1 MSFKMAECNCDHTI
15 SKCVTLPG
23 DSERESVLGRSSSC
37 PWFIVSLLLLS
48 QALRGSQTTCYRA
61 LNRAVAWRDAGRVR
75 RSPLTAPT
83 EPTLTK
89 LTLWQTSCFT
99 FQGKTWYEEKLDVHW
114 SKYECWYWKSAFFL
128 QEPFNVFTFCYY
140 LSISC
145 SSLSVAAS
153 AIQIL
158 WLCTRDSPGCSM

>member
-1 MSFKMAECNCDHTI
+1 MCD
-15 SKCVTLPG
+15 SAWRLR
-23 DSERESVLGRSSSC
+23 EESVLGRSSSC

-83 EPTLTK
+83 EPILTK
-89 LTLWQTSCFT
+89 LTVRQTSCFT
-99 FQGKTWYEEKLDVHW
+99 FQGKIWYEEKFDV
-114 SKYECWYWKSAFFL
+114 SKYESWYYLRSAFFL
-128 QEPFNVFTFCYY
+128 REPFNVFTFSYH

-145 SSLSVAAS
+145 SSSSVAES
-153 AIQIL
+153 AIQIV
-158 WLCTRDSPGCSM
+158 WLCTRDSPGCSV